1 MKWYQQ
7 GHEARAFETFEA
19 LAHRGDRRAQ
29 YMAGLMLI
37 EGNGVAVD
45 RVRGYSWLQISA
57 QGYYGAFGRSTEN
70 LAAQSVLSHGD
81 TLTGSEL
88 IRAEQATQAFLQE
101 KAAAA
106 EALKVKGR
114 RQLMGEPSEDAGKVV
129 TGCAVDRTLNDC
141 PSNPPPRPSCT
152 GNLPEPDI
160 NPTGNDESARI
171 TRPEYPLAAR
181 QLGWE
186 GTMVGLAHVDW
197 TGYVC
202 RVAMLIGTG
211 FPEVDDATLES
222 VRRWRLKPAMAGGVP
237 VEGLYD
243 VAVTL
248 EEYKLDLE

>member
-1 MKWYQQ
+1 MAVNATSWPVPNDLQDQSPGGSQLATATSRYLLDSFYLPRQRERDVARGATWHGCTRPQPILGSLRRSSQHLRQAKMRRPFSPAGRWIASYTALATLAGLLVTAPAGAAETFRAAMKWYQQ

-88 IRAEQATQAFLQE
+88 
-101 KAAAA
+101 
-106 EALKVKGR
+106 
-114 RQLMGEPSEDAGKVV
+114 M
-129 TGCAVDRTLNDC
+129 
-141 PSNPPPRPSCT
+141 
-152 GNLPEPDI
+152 
-160 NPTGNDESARI
+160 
-171 TRPEYPLAAR
+171 
-181 QLGWE
+181 
-186 GTMVGLAHVDW
+186 
-197 TGYVC
+197 
-202 RVAMLIGTG
+202 IGTG